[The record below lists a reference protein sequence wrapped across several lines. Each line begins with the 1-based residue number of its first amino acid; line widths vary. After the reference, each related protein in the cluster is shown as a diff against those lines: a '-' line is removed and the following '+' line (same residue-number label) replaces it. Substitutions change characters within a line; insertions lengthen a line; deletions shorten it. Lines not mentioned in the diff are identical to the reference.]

1 MDVAEELEMDYAYT
15 SLTPAQKLEQLE
27 DFLFLQDD
35 TGRLVCVGDSLN
47 DTPVLERAD
56 VGITLGTADSVAA
69 AETAGI
75 ILMENELSKII
86 DAVRIARGTL
96 RAVSQNIVFALFVKL
111 LVLICALVGYFG
123 MWEAIL
129 VEVIAMFVAVLNAVW
144 VVKYTA

>member
-1 MDVAEELEMDYAYT
+1 M
-15 SLTPAQKLEQLE
+15 
-27 DFLFLQDD
+27 
-35 TGRLVCVGDSLN
+35 GDSLN

-56 VGITLGTADSVAA
+56 VGITLGTADSLAA

-111 LVLICALVGYFG
+111 LVLVCALVGYFG